1 MSGEQQAAALAERA
15 ADDAF
20 VARLYEDPLTVL
32 RGERFDDL
40 AAEVEREIGQIETLV
55 ARVSGDDEFRMRLED
70 EPVEVLTEWGVPA
83 GSIVPVLE
91 ILGAPEEVT
100 ARAMGGDVELHAR
113 RAAASAAA
121 AAAVLGTLAF
131 AQTATAA
138 GSDGIRWSAA
148 GVEQVEPAG
157 VRHGSVEPAGIR
169 HGSVE
174 PNPLRFGKPQ
184 PSGVRMGK
192 AEPNPLKWG
201 SAPQGSRYSA
211 LQAFLRKR

>member
-32 RGERFDDL
+32 RGEGFDDL
-40 AAEVEREIGQIETLV
+40 AAEVEREIGQIDTLV
-55 ARVSGDDEFRMRLED
+55 ARVAGDDEFRMRLED

-157 VRHGSVEPAGIR
+157 IR